1 MIQIVL
7 KYYESK
13 GSSWDKAKIGEEV
26 KSVAGVWKTHQK
38 INEDD
43 DEETIKQKEF
53 YNSLLSDRK
62 PYFFKH
68 LYKKEKDRYN
78 AYKSRANDRCYRE
91 YRITLKELLAM
102 PKDELTNDQ
111 NEFIKNFND
120 NNGFIN
126 SNCEMNRLCKYIESI
141 DFDVSQKIRNE
152 ENFNPL
158 DLMIDGIEWNE
169 SVYKKVRGYT
179 DLVWKDYIDITKKT
193 AINTK
198 KVTELD
204 ETLTKK
210 NEWFGQQLK
219 EDLLTKI
226 CSNEDELTNYL
237 IKYFFIDRKT
247 VSKSIFWKFFGDSV
261 YKNLLRRNNYIIQ
274 FPLSEENNGD
284 IEFLRDVFTIYNV
297 DLREESAE

>member
-1 MIQIVL
+1 
-7 KYYESK
+7 
-13 GSSWDKAKIGEEV
+13 
-26 KSVAGVWKTHQK
+26 
-38 INEDD
+38 
-43 DEETIKQKEF
+43 
-53 YNSLLSDRK
+53 
-62 PYFFKH
+62 
-68 LYKKEKDRYN
+68 
-78 AYKSRANDRCYRE
+78 
-91 YRITLKELLAM
+91 M
-102 PKDELTNDQ
+102 PEDELTSDQ
-111 NEFIKNFND
+111 KEFIKNFND

-179 DLVWKDYIDITKKT
+179 DLVWKDYVDITKKT

-210 NEWFGQQLK
+210 NEWFGEQLK
-219 EDLLTKI
+219 EDLLTKV

-247 VSKSIFWKFFGDSV
+247 ISKSIFWKFFGDSV

-274 FPLSEENNGD
+274 FPLSEENDGD

-297 DLREESAE
+297 DLREESLE